1 MNHKREVLMEHKVLS
16 TNIQQELASV
26 EEEKA
31 KADKRYKTMLVQ
43 VSELEGQVRML
54 ENELRE
60 HSKQSAIDPDGR
72 VNVNHTR
79 KKKRLDGEI
88 ERAVD
93 KVASKREALNNLQE
107 QCVAPLGLLPHRWRA
122 GQRAVRW
129 CVR

>member
-60 HSKQSAIDPDGR
+60 HGKQSAIDPDGR